1 MGVENLQFYSVVE
14 YLASERSSEV
24 RHKYLDGV
32 IHAMSGA
39 SRKHNEVALG
49 IYTRLKAKIKGGP
62 CSVYAEAVKLHITT
76 SLSEFFY
83 YPDVMVGCDPK
94 DNHEYY
100 LERPVILF
108 EVLSPSTES
117 IDRREKLL
125 AYQAITSLEHY
136 VIVAQEERRIEWLRR
151 QENSWSVTVL
161 TDPAD
166 RLEFPGQG
174 ASLTLAEIYEGIV
187 FECE

>member
-1 MGVENLQFYSVVE
+1 MPPTEQFQLHTVEDYLRDEAVREMRHE
-14 YLASERSSEV
+14 YLGGTA
-24 RHKYLDGV
+24 
-32 IHAMSGA
+32 HAMAGA
-39 SRKHNEVALG
+39 SRQHNRIVRRIQTLLNSQF
-49 IYTRLKAKIKGGP
+49 RKGP
-62 CSVYAEAVKLHITT
+62 CEAWNSDLKLHIKTYLT
-76 SLSEFFY
+76 EYFY
-83 YPDVMVGCDPK
+83 YPDVMVGCDPS
-94 DNHEYY
+94 DSNDYY
-100 LERPVILF
+100 LEKPCILF

-136 VIVAQEERRIEWLRR
+136 VIVAQEERRIEWLLR

-187 FECE
+187 FE